1 MRVNI
6 SSVVQLLSH
15 VLHVLI
21 NIFFRY
27 SRPNGEEI
35 DEFEIE
41 DDTHQTIGRCRC
53 LESHNP
59 TEEAIAT
66 SGHLAVE
73 RGEELVVIQSDFGSG
88 WTYVQ
93 GKAM

>member
-1 MRVNI
+1 M
-6 SSVVQLLSH
+6 LSH
-15 VLHVLI
+15 VLT

-27 SRPNGEEI
+27 SRPNGEQI

-53 LESHNP
+53 LESHTP

-73 RGEELVVIQSDFGSG
+73 TVSE
-88 WTYVQ
+88 TP
-93 GKAM
+93 

>member
-1 MRVNI
+1 M
-6 SSVVQLLSH
+6 LSH
-15 VLHVLI
+15 VLT

-27 SRPNGEEI
+27 ARPNGEQI

-53 LESHNP
+53 LESHTP

-73 RGEELVVIQSDFGSG
+73 TVSETPQKKNSKRCVFIV
-88 WTYVQ
+88 
-93 GKAM
+93 

>member
-1 MRVNI
+1 MYLPI
-6 SSVVQLLSH
+6 S
-15 VLHVLI
+15 
-21 NIFFRY
+21 FFRY
-27 SRPNGEEI
+27 SRPNGEQI

-53 LESHNP
+53 LESHTP

-73 RGEELVVIQSDFGSG
+73 RWFSVGICKYKPGYKSHDQS
-88 WTYVQ
+88 
-93 GKAM
+93 